1 MKRTHWIVAG
11 GLAVSLHAGAFYGA
25 FMHPKN
31 ESGSLA
37 AGEQG
42 IEFDLGM
49 LGDMGVKEETIVAQA
64 EVTPPEPIVEP
75 EPEPLPEPEPEPIPE
90 SEPEPEPI
98 PEPKPIPKPEPKVEV
113 KQKSEIVQPEPKPEP
128 KPKPKPKPK
137 PEPKPEPKPKP
148 KPEPK
153 PRPKPAP
160 VVAQK
165 VNAAQTVVQQKA
177 TTGKASAAHN
187 GGQAGAKADYYAKL
201 KAKLAHNK
209 RYPRASRRRGE
220 EGIVTVSFTA
230 HANGDARPIRVVESS
245 GSKRLDQAAIDMVKR
260 SQPLPAFN
268 LEMGS
273 DAIEITLPV
282 AFQLKD

>member
-90 SEPEPEPI
+90 NVAP
-98 PEPKPIPKPEPKVEV
+98 VEV
-113 KQKSEIVQPEPKPEP
+113 L
-128 KPKPKPKPK
+128 
-137 PEPKPEPKPKP
+137 
-148 KPEPK
+148 
-153 PRPKPAP
+153 
-160 VVAQK
+160 
-165 VNAAQTVVQQKA
+165 NT
-177 TTGKASAAHN
+177 
-187 GGQAGAKADYYAKL
+187 L
-201 KAKLAHNK
+201 
-209 RYPRASRRRGE
+209 
-220 EGIVTVSFTA
+220 EGI
-230 HANGDARPIRVVESS
+230 
-245 GSKRLDQAAIDMVKR
+245 L
-260 SQPLPAFN
+260 SQPDSPYVPPP
-268 LEMGS
+268 EV
-273 DAIEITLPV
+273 D
-282 AFQLKD
+282 